1 MEVNCELETPK
12 DIDAVLT
19 FLLNDGELGLKES
32 LLDAE
37 DEMYLARLLA
47 ALRAGKKAIFIVED
61 SDEKLKYMF
70 SNTSRAEAVSMLGKV
85 IESTGRRL
93 ATSED
98 T

>member
-1 MEVNCELETPK
+1 METPK

-19 FLLNDGELGLKES
+19 FLLHDGESEVTES
-32 LLDAE
+32 LLDPE
-37 DEMYLARLLA
+37 DEVYLARLLA
-47 ALRAGKKAIFIVED
+47 ALRSGKKAIFIVED

-93 ATSED
+93 ANSD
-98 T
+98 D